1 MVKWYFSKD
10 RLLKRTPSRAN
21 GVDFPTECRYRREGC
36 RFIMDM
42 GNKLG
47 LRYDTMATGVIY
59 FHRFYMKQSF
69 KTFPRWVTA
78 CACLF
83 LAGKVEETPK
93 KCRDII
99 TVAKKMLPDHHF
111 RLFGENPREEV
122 MIYERVLLQ
131 TIKFDLQ
138 VEHPYSILLKIGK
151 LLKGDKGKIQKL
163 VQMAWTFV
171 NDSLATSLSLRKR
184 PEILAVAH
192 LNLAGKLAN
201 FDLKAST
208 DSPSS
213 KPWWYSFNKEC
224 QELVVEEIC
233 NEMLELYGAAKK
245 EKPQKKSL
253 SEKVEPSPP
262 NSSSQSSPSVTNSP
276 PFKKKRVENKDIE
289 GKSTPVP
296 ASAKPGSKAPPPPS
310 FTAVSAN
317 TNQVVSTN
325 TVQTSAGFQSV
336 ENISPVVT
344 SDGLA
349 KTASYTLPSTIP
361 SQVLSPLVQSTV
373 PYVNPVIP
381 HSAYLGGT
389 FSPIPFG
396 IPPPTDST
404 IPASSSS
411 STLLPPPNLVP
422 PTSLVG
428 VQNPTGFGQ
437 TFARVPPPLHQPP
450 PSLQNLTQPPPP
462 LQSHAHHP
470 PSFMQTQPPP
480 NLIQPLPTH
489 GIQTQPPPH
498 IHTQPPPSQI
508 HVRPPLP
515 HIQTQPLPSHMQ
527 THPSLESH
535 QQPSGHTYGQRPPLP
550 PHKLFP
556 AMHHQQPPPI
566 SMLPRAGMNNAGPP
580 PVSGNNIPN
589 WRTTGYNRP
598 PNNHPMGRGGWMR

>member
-10 RLLKRTPSRAN
+10 RLLNRTPSRAN

-99 TVAKKMLPDHHF
+99 TVAKKMLAEHHF
-111 RLFGENPREEV
+111 RLFGENAREEV

-138 VEHPYSILLKIGK
+138 VEHPYGILLKIGK

-171 NDSLATSLSLRKR
+171 NDSLSTSLSLRKR
-184 PEILAVAH
+184 PEVLAIAH

-224 QELVVEEIC
+224 QEQVVEEIC

-253 SEKVEPSPP
+253 SEKVEPSPN

-276 PFKKKRVENKDIE
+276 PFKKKKLDTKDKE
-289 GKSTPVP
+289 GKSTPVSASTKP
-296 ASAKPGSKAPPPPS
+296 ASKVLTAPPPPPC
-310 FTAVSAN
+310 TTNTTQAVP
-317 TNQVVSTN
+317 TN
-325 TVQTSAGFQSV
+325 TVQTSAGLRSV
-336 ENISPVVT
+336 ENISPVIT
-344 SDGLA
+344 SDSLP
-349 KTASYTLPSTIP
+349 KTPSTHHALPSTMPP
-361 SQVLSPLVQSTV
+361 SNVPPVPSPLVQPAV
-373 PYVNPVIP
+373 PYVNPFIP
-381 HSAYLGGT
+381 HTASLGST
-389 FSPIPFG
+389 FSSVPFG

-404 IPASSSS
+404 LPASSNS

-422 PTSLVG
+422 QSTLVG
-428 VQNPTGFGQ
+428 VQNPAGFGP
-437 TFARVPPPLHQPP
+437 TFAHIPPPLHQPP
-450 PSLQNLTQPPPP
+450 PSLQP
-462 LQSHAHHP
+462 P
-470 PSFMQTQPPP
+470 PSFMKTQPSH
-480 NLIQPLPTH
+480 IQTLPTH
-489 GIQTQPPPH
+489 SIPASH
-498 IHTQPPPSQI
+498 IHSQPPPSHLQ
-508 HVRPPLP
+508 P
-515 HIQTQPLPSHMQ
+515 HIPSHS
-527 THPSLESH
+527 HPPPSLIQSQPPPSH
-535 QQPSGHTYGQRPPLP
+535 LQSQPPPGIHQAQSSQTYGQHPPIP
-550 PHKLFP
+550 PHALYP
-556 AMHHQQPPPI
+556 SMHHQHATQQPPPM
-566 SMLPRAGMNNAGPP
+566 SMIPRAGMNNVVPS
-580 PVSGNNIPN
+580 PVSAGNQAN
-589 WRTTGYNRP
+589 WHAAGYNRP
-598 PNNHPMGRGGWMR
+598 PNARPMGRGGWMR